1 MKSDL
6 GKLIMVVWL
15 SVMVYFTYEIWVDV
29 KYIADLMH
37 VYVKMAISHIG
48 H

>member
-6 GKLIMVVWL
+6 GYLLLFIWMSAVAYF
-15 SVMVYFTYEIWVDV
+15 VYAMWIDV

-37 VYVKMAISHIG
+37 VYVKMAMSHVG

>member
-6 GKLIMVVWL
+6 GKLIILIWL
-15 SVMVYFTYEIWVDV
+15 SAMVYFTYEIWIDV
-29 KYIADLMH
+29 NYIADLIH
-37 VYVKMAISHIG
+37 AYVKMSIEHIR

>member
-6 GKLIMVVWL
+6 GKLIMFIWL
-15 SVMVYFTYEIWVDV
+15 STMIYFTYEMWIDV

-37 VYVKMAISHIG
+37 AYARVAIENIRH
-48 H
+48 

>member
-6 GKLIMVVWL
+6 GKLIMVIWL
-15 SVMVYFTYEIWVDV
+15 SVMVYFTYEIWIDV
-29 KYIADLMH
+29 NYIADLMH
-37 VYVKMAISHIG
+37 AYVSMAMQHVK

>member
-1 MKSDL
+1 VKSDL
-6 GKLIMVVWL
+6 GKLLIFIWL
-15 SVMVYFTYEIWVDV
+15 SVMAYFAYDIWIDV

-37 VYVKMAISHIG
+37 VYVKMAMSHIG

>member
-1 MKSDL
+1 MRSDL
-6 GKLIMVVWL
+6 INLIIIVWL
-15 SVMVYFTYEIWVDV
+15 AAMAYFAYDMWVDV

-37 VYVKMAISHIG
+37 VYVKMAMSHIG

>member
-6 GKLIMVVWL
+6 VKLAIFVWL
-15 SVMVYFTYEIWVDV
+15 SAMAYFAYDIWVDV

-37 VYVKMAISHIG
+37 IYVKMAMSHIG

>member
-6 GKLIMVVWL
+6 VKLLMLIWL
-15 SVMVYFTYEIWVDV
+15 SAIAYFAYDIWVDV
-29 KYIADLMH
+29 KYIADLIH
-37 VYVKMAISHIG
+37 AYVKMSMEHIR

>member
-6 GKLIMVVWL
+6 GKLIILIWL
-15 SVMVYFTYEIWVDV
+15 SVMVYFTYDIWIDV

-37 VYVKMAISHIG
+37 VYVKMAMSHIG

>member
-15 SVMVYFTYEIWVDV
+15 SVMVYFTYDIWVDV

-37 VYVKMAISHIG
+37 VYVKMAMSHIG

>member
-6 GKLIMVVWL
+6 GKLAIFIWL
-15 SVMVYFTYEIWVDV
+15 SAIAYFAYDIWVDV
-29 KYIADLMH
+29 QYMTDLIH
-37 VYVKMAISHIG
+37 AYVKMTMEHIR

>member
-6 GKLIMVVWL
+6 GKLIMVIWL
-15 SVMVYFTYEIWVDV
+15 SAMAYFAYDMWIDV
-29 KYIADLMH
+29 KYISELLH
-37 VYVKMAISHIG
+37 VYVKMAVEHVR

>member
-6 GKLIMVVWL
+6 GKLLIFIWL
-15 SVMVYFTYEIWVDV
+15 SVMAYFAYDMWIDV

-37 VYVKMAISHIG
+37 VYVKMAMSHIG

>member
-6 GKLIMVVWL
+6 GKLIILIWM
-15 SVMVYFTYEIWVDV
+15 SAMAYFAYDIWVDV

-37 VYVKMAISHIG
+37 VDVKMAMSHIG

>member
-6 GKLIMVVWL
+6 GKLIIFIWL
-15 SVMVYFTYEIWVDV
+15 SVMAYFAYDIWVDV

-37 VYVKMAISHIG
+37 VYVKMAMSHIG

>member
-6 GKLIMVVWL
+6 GKLIRIVWL
-15 SVMVYFTYEIWVDV
+15 SVMAYFAYEIWVDV
-29 KYIADLMH
+29 KYIADLIH
-37 VYVKMAISHIG
+37 AYVSMAMEHIR

>member
-6 GKLIMVVWL
+6 AKLIMVIWL
-15 SVMVYFTYEIWVDV
+15 SAMAYFAYDIWIDV

-37 VYVKMAISHIG
+37 VYVKMAMSHVG

>member
-1 MKSDL
+1 MKKEFL
-6 GKLIMVVWL
+6 KILLFIWL
-15 SVMVYFTYEIWVDV
+15 SAMAYFAYAMWVDV

-37 VYVKMAISHIG
+37 VYVKMAMSHIG

>member
-6 GKLIMVVWL
+6 GKLIILAWL
-15 SVMVYFTYEIWVDV
+15 SAMLYFTYCISIDV
-29 KYIADLMH
+29 QFIADIIH
-37 VYVKMAISHIG
+37 AYVSMTMEHIK

>member
-6 GKLIMVVWL
+6 GKLVMFVWL
-15 SVMVYFTYEIWVDV
+15 SVMAYFAYDIWVDV

-37 VYVKMAISHIG
+37 IYVKMAMSHIG

>member
-6 GKLIMVVWL
+6 GKLLIFIWL
-15 SVMVYFTYEIWVDV
+15 SVMAYFAYDIWVDV

-37 VYVKMAISHIG
+37 VYVKMAMSHIG

>member
-6 GKLIMVVWL
+6 GKLIMFIWL
-15 SVMVYFTYEIWVDV
+15 SVMAYFAYDIWVDV
-29 KYIADLMH
+29 NYMTDLMH
-37 VYVKMAISHIG
+37 VYVKMAVEHTR

>member
-1 MKSDL
+1 MKNDL
-6 GKLIMVVWL
+6 LNLVIIAWL
-15 SVMVYFTYEIWVDV
+15 FAMAYFAYDIWIDV

-37 VYVKMAISHIG
+37 VYVKMAMSHIG

>member
-6 GKLIMVVWL
+6 GKLIMVIWL

-37 VYVKMAISHIG
+37 VYVKMAMSHIG

>member
-6 GKLIMVVWL
+6 GRLLVFIWL
-15 SVMVYFTYEIWVDV
+15 SVMAYFAYDMWIDV

-37 VYVKMAISHIG
+37 VYVKMAMSHIG

>member
-6 GKLIMVVWL
+6 GKLLIFIWL
-15 SVMVYFTYEIWVDV
+15 SVMAYFAYDMWIDV

-37 VYVKMAISHIG
+37 VYVKMAINHSG